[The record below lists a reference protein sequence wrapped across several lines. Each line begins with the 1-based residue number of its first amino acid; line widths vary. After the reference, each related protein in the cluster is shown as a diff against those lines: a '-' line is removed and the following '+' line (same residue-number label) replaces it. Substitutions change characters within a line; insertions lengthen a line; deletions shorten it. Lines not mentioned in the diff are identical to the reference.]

1 MELVVMYH
9 RPLAFFTWWENFHDI
24 FLYLTWYCRD
34 RVSSYNI
41 YAVQQDTQ
49 SFLMSEFI
57 HDVC

>member
-1 MELVVMYH
+1 MYH